1 VTVAEAVRDPVF
13 EVKVVQD
20 PPLLLEYR
28 MEYPVVV
35 VAAGIWTKE
44 SSWLPSTEDV
54 NPLAL
59 ADTVPEE
66 LPIQV
71 AELPF

>member
-1 VTVAEAVRDPVF
+1 
-13 EVKVVQD
+13 
-20 PPLLLEYR
+20 
-28 MEYPVVV
+28 VV

-44 SSWLPSTEDV
+44 SSWLPSTDDV